1 VSTASD
7 LVTHMED
14 YFLGRNQPEETWAE
28 DVVIESP
35 FAPPGRP
42 RRFEGRQ
49 AFLDATRQERE
60 SFPVRFDE
68 MRDVT
73 VHEAGETMV
82 IEYELVATL
91 PGSDRQECARFI
103 AVARMRE
110 GKVVHWR
117 EYQDTR
123 AITEVLARIGG

>member
-1 VSTASD
+1 MSTATD
-7 LVTHMED
+7 LVTHMRD
-14 YFLGRNQPEETWAE
+14 YFLGHNSPEETWAE
-28 DVVIESP
+28 DLVIETP
-35 FAPPGRP
+35 FAPPGHP

-73 VHEAGETMV
+73 VHDAGDTLV
-82 IEYELVATL
+82 IEYELAATL
-91 PGSDRQECARFI
+91 PGTGQQESARFI

-110 GKVVHWR
+110 GKVAYWR

-123 AITEVLARIGG
+123 AVAEALARITG